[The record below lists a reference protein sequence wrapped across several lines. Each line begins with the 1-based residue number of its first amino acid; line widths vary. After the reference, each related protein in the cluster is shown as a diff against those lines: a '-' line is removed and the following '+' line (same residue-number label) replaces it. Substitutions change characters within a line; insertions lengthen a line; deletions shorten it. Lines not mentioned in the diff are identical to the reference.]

1 MPVPSGRNPTRRNRN
16 IGTARSGHG
25 QDNEM
30 VIPESWWD
38 DRVFWEK
45 LTGHTTVTRQ
55 VHGRDFDVIVE
66 HTRKD
71 CIHPCTVDD
80 VFHVLA
86 QVPNADLDGIDC
98 LVMRQPKKKE
108 QILSPVW
115 GRMQFE
121 TDFGR
126 HERPAVILE
135 SCNLSTAIHW
145 KRSLDG
151 EAARR
156 LERLRQAGHRV
167 TSTRREYVIELSL
180 ESARNTMLYG
190 TLLHEVGHWVDWC
203 RIVLKPSQC
212 DDTTVHD
219 LERQYFARAVSERE
233 DVAWRY
239 ADAVAVRLRK
249 EGILPFDRKLD
260 PESLASD
267 GLRIEDFLEPPSGR

>member
-1 MPVPSGRNPTRRNRN
+1 
-16 IGTARSGHG
+16 
-25 QDNEM
+25 M

-45 LTGHTTVTRQ
+45 LTGHATVTRQ

-66 HTRKD
+66 HTRKE

-80 VFHVLA
+80 VFHMLA
-86 QVPNADLDGIDC
+86 HVPDADLRGIDC

-121 TDFGR
+121 TDFGQR
-126 HERPAVILE
+126 RRPAIILE
-135 SCNLSTAIHW
+135 SCDLSKPIHW

-151 EAARR
+151 EAAHR

-167 TSTRREYVIELSL
+167 VSTRRDYVIELSL

-190 TLLHEVGHWVDWC
+190 TLLHEVGHWVDWR
-203 RIVLKPSQC
+203 RIVLDSSQR
-212 DDTTVHD
+212 DDMAVHE
-219 LERQYFARAVSERE
+219 LEKRYFARAVSERE
-233 DVAWRY
+233 NVAWRY
-239 ADAVAVRLRK
+239 ADTLATRLRK
-249 EGILPFDRKLD
+249 DGILPFDRNLD

-267 GLRIEDFLEPPSGR
+267 GLRTEDFLESSTAK